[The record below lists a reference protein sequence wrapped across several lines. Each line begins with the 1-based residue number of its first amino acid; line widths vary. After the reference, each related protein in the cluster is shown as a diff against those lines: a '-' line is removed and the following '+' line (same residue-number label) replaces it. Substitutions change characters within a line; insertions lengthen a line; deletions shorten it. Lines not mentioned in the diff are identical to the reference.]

1 MPFDF
6 NKYSYDK
13 FEMNGTL
20 LGNGF
25 YLINDFDMT
34 WFQFRVILNG
44 IDTQLFNGG
53 KYMFF

>member
-20 LGNGF
+20 LENGF
-25 YLINDFDMT
+25 YLTNDFDMT